1 MERSDTMNYTKE
13 EQHRRMT
20 QTPIPRLVTSMAIPT
35 TCSQLVST
43 IYNTADTYFVS
54 QIGTSASAAV
64 GVVFSLMSIIQAV
77 GFGIG
82 MGSLSL
88 ISPKLGAKKEE
99 EANAV
104 AASSLALAIVF
115 GILLMIYAIY
125 HCRRYADAAAGLYGY
140 DSSLRQ
146 SLRAFYPVRS
156 ADHVSGLCAEQHPAC
171 GRYGDVRHVGTLHR
185 RYFKYV
191 PGPAVHFLLRHGYFG
206 SRTCNGSE
214 PVHQLLYPGTG
225 IHSPKE
231 HRHAEAQICQP

>member
-1 MERSDTMNYTKE
+1 MNYTKE

-115 GILLMIYAIY
+115 GILLMIFGTLAIEPLM
-125 HCRRYADAAAGLYGY
+125 RLLGLYGY